1 MFKQLISTV
10 VTLNKL
16 KVKLKV
22 TYLSLS
28 SPINRNQDKVFEA
41 DGIFDRQPKGAGVRE
56 CADKEEKKALLT
68 VFTKVTVMTKE
79 GGD

>member
-1 MFKQLISTV
+1 MFKQLNSTV
-10 VTLNKL
+10 VTFIKL

-28 SPINRNQDKVFEA
+28 SPISRNQDKVFEA

-56 CADKEEKKALLT
+56 CTDKEEKKALLR
-68 VFTKVTVMTKE
+68 VSTKVTAMAKE
-79 GGD
+79 GGN